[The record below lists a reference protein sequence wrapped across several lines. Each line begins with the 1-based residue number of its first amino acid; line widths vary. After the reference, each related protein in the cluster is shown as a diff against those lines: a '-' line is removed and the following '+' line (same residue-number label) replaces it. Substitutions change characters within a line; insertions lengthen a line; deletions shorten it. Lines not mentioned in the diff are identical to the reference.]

1 MSTTRR
7 GAAALALLLAVT
19 SSAAAQPAAP
29 KPRPRPAKP
38 AKPAK
43 ADIAFDEFKL
53 ANGLRVIVH
62 TDRKAPIVAV
72 NIWYHVGSKDEALG
86 RSGFAHLFEHLM
98 FQGSENHKHEFFE
111 PFELVGAT
119 DQNGTTNSDRTNY
132 FQNVPTTALDMA
144 LWMESDRMG
153 HLLGAIDQKVLD
165 EQRGVVQN
173 EKRQGENQ
181 PYGQVWER
189 LFASIY
195 PERHPYH
202 HTTIGSMNDL
212 NAAKLDDVKNWFKSW
227 YGPNNA
233 VLVLAG
239 DIDVATAKEKVTK
252 YFGDIAPTATVPK
265 MKPQIAARRTTT
277 REELKDRVPQARI
290 YRVWNIPQ
298 FGSVDSDRLE
308 LLAHILGG
316 ARSSRLERR
325 LVHTDKTM
333 DSVSASAWSSEIGGV
348 FMITGNVKTGVE
360 VATVEKAIDEELKK
374 LLEKGPT
381 AAELKR
387 SQTVLRADFIRG
399 IERIGGFG
407 GKADTLAQCAAFTGK
422 ASCFRAS
429 LATIASATP
438 ASLQAVG
445 RKWLSKG
452 DHVIVV
458 TPGDRTPLV
467 EPPAVADLPPTRVP
481 PAAKGL
487 RTVASDVDRSK
498 GPPVA
503 DTFPAL
509 KFPPLHRAT
518 LSNGLKVIL
527 VERPELPLVQMSLQF
542 DQAGFA
548 SDPTDKQGLASFAMN
563 MLDEGAG
570 ELDALQLGDK
580 LEALGANLQA
590 GASLDNATIYLSS
603 LSENLEPSLAVLSDV
618 LLRAKLDPKE
628 IERVRAQWL
637 AGIEQEKARPDSL
650 ARRLLAPVLYG
661 KGHPYA
667 APPYGTGNET
677 SIAAL
682 SRAELASWLK
692 EHLRPDSATLMVVG
706 DTTLA
711 ALTPELE
718 RAFAAWKA
726 PGGGSISAIPSVK
739 LPRKPRVYLV
749 DQPGA
754 IQATI
759 VVAEVVPSSK
769 DAGAVDFETAN
780 AILGGTFTS
789 RLNMN
794 LREDKH
800 WAYGARAGVD
810 NAIGQ
815 RTWAASA
822 SVQIDKTVESIREM
836 QKEVTK
842 YATGNAP
849 ATAAELSKIQSQQ
862 VRRLPG
868 SYETG
873 GAVLGTIAEI
883 VRYGRP
889 DDWPVERAKKVQH
902 MTLARTGPAMKT
914 IKPEALT
921 WVIVGDLS
929 KIEKGVRDLKIGDV
943 KVLDA
948 DGKVVR

>member
-1 MSTTRR
+1 MKTTRR
-7 GAAALALLLAVT
+7 GLAALSLLLAVS
-19 SSAAAQPAAP
+19 SSALAQPAKP
-29 KPRPRPAKP
+29 KP
-38 AKPAK
+38 KPAK

-62 TDRKAPIVAV
+62 TDRKAPVVAV

-153 HLLGAIDQKVLD
+153 HLLGAIDQAALD

-195 PERHPYH
+195 PDKHPYH

-212 NAAKLDDVKNWFKSW
+212 NAAKLDDVKNWFRSW

-265 MKPQIAARRTTT
+265 MKPQIAARTTST

-298 FGSVDSDRLE
+298 FGSVEGDRLR
-308 LLAHILGG
+308 LFAHILGG
-316 ARSSRLERR
+316 ARSSRLDRR
-325 LVHTDKTM
+325 LVYGDKLM
-333 DSVSASAWSSEIGGV
+333 DSVSAGASVQEVGG
-348 FMITGNVKTGVE
+348 FLIISGDIKPGVE

-374 LLEKGPT
+374 LLKDGPT
-381 AAELKR
+381 AEELKR
-387 SQTVLRADFIRG
+387 SQTVIRADFIRG

-422 ASCFRAS
+422 ANCFRAS

-438 ASLQAVG
+438 ANLKAVG
-445 RKWLSKG
+445 KKWLSKG

-467 EPPAVADLPPTRVP
+467 EPPAIADLPPTKVP

-487 RTVASDVDRSK
+487 KTVASDIDRSK
-498 GPPVA
+498 GPPVPA
-503 DTFPAL
+503 TFPELA
-509 KFPPLHRAT
+509 FPKLQRAT

-527 VERPELPLVQMSLQF
+527 VERRELPLVQMSLQF
-542 DQAGFA
+542 DAAGFA
-548 SDPTDKQGLASFAMN
+548 SDPVEKQGLASFSMN

-570 ELDALQLGDK
+570 ELDAVQLGDK
-580 LEALGANLQA
+580 LEALGANLQV
-590 GASLDNATIYLSS
+590 GASLDNANIYLSS
-603 LSENLEPSLAVLSDV
+603 LTENVEPSLAVLSDV

-628 IERVRAQWL
+628 LERVRAQWL
-637 AGIEQEKARPDSL
+637 AGIKQEKARPDSL
-650 ARRLLAPVLYG
+650 ARRVLSPVLYG
-661 KGHPYA
+661 AGHPYA
-667 APPYGTGNET
+667 APPFGTGNEK

-682 SRAELASWLK
+682 TREELDGWLK
-692 EHLRPDSATLMVVG
+692 AHLRPDAATLMVVG
-706 DTTLA
+706 DATLA
-711 ALTPELE
+711 TLTPTLE
-718 RAFAAWKA
+718 KAFASWKA
-726 PGGGSISAIPSVK
+726 PATPAPKPAIAAVK
-739 LPRKPRVYLV
+739 APKKPRVYLV

-759 VVAEVVPSSK
+759 VVAELAPSSK
-769 DAGAVDFETAN
+769 DPGAIDFETAN

-800 WAYGARAGVD
+800 WAYGARSGVD

-815 RTWAASA
+815 RTWTATA
-822 SVQIDKTVESIREM
+822 SVQIDKTVESIKEM
-836 QKEVTK
+836 QKEVTS

-849 ATAAELSKIQSQQ
+849 AKAAELSKIQQQQ

-889 DDWPVERAKKVQH
+889 DDWPVQRAKMVQE
-902 MTLARTGPAMKT
+902 MTLAKTGPAMKT
-914 IKPEALT
+914 VKPEALT

-929 KIEKGVRDLKIGDV
+929 KIEKGVRDLKLGDV